1 MGFTGE
7 EVAGGARPVRLA
19 IDYSERKTQAKER
32 PTAYSKSK
40 AADDGNSCRADRF
53 FLRKLSR

>member
-19 IDYSERKTQAKER
+19 IDYSERLKQKN
-32 PTAYSKSK
+32 
-40 AADDGNSCRADRF
+40 G
-53 FLRKLSR
+53 LR

>member
-19 IDYSERKTQAKER
+19 IDYSERKTKAKEWIKVILN
-32 PTAYSKSK
+32 T
-40 AADDGNSCRADRF
+40 
-53 FLRKLSR
+53 